1 MAPCSLR
8 SLVAFCWKALQE
20 NASVIQSTCKPLL
33 ANFAQLLQAIAALLW
48 PIFAF
53 FALWTFRPQIRE
65 LLSRLKKGKL
75 LGQEIELGESLAKLE
90 MSAVAAQSEVAK
102 LPAAGEQPSE
112 ISREDDRRQE
122 ASAIERVL
130 TMSAQSPKAALLLL
144 ASELEREVR
153 QLLAS
158 LGLLRGRRSVP
169 IQQAIAELDAYGL
182 PKHVPSSLRLFWDVR
197 SRLVHGH
204 QASEA
209 DTLSAIDS
217 GIAILRALNAVPH
230 ELNVVYH
237 PGVAVFTDAAC
248 TQPLQGVKG
257 VILETTSPGGASKT
271 HRIFPT
277 TRSHFVKG
285 KRVSWE
291 WSDQIIFGE
300 AWYRTPDV
308 GEVKIAWSSSM
319 EFIGRSLDEL

>member
-1 MAPCSLR
+1 MAS
-8 SLVAFCWKALQE
+8 
-20 NASVIQSTCKPLL
+20 
-33 ANFAQLLQAIAALLW
+33 FAQLLQAIAALLW
-48 PIFAF
+48 PVFAF
-53 FALWTFRPQIRE
+53 FALWTLRPQVRD

-90 MSAVAAQSEVAK
+90 MSAVAAQSEVAR
-102 LPAAGEQPSE
+102 LPAGEQQRSG
-112 ISREDDRRQE
+112 EDDRRQE

-182 PKHVPSSLRLFWDVR
+182 PKHVPSSLRLFWDIR

-230 ELNVVYH
+230 EINVVYH

-248 TQPLQGVKG
+248 TQQLQGVKG
-257 VILETTSPGGASKT
+257 VILETTSPGGARKA

-277 TRSHFVKG
+277 TRSHFARG
-285 KRVSWE
+285 MRVSWE
-291 WSDQIIFGE
+291 WSDQNTFGE

-308 GEVKIAWSSSM
+308 GEIKLAWSSSM
-319 EFIGRSLDEL
+319 EFVGRNLDEL